1 MKSEK
6 SISSLIDNLKN
17 QTDSLRIQYL
27 EKTKDW
33 ADRYFD
39 NMMEKRKK
47 LQAKIVSASNDKFVI
62 RIGDIS
68 KTPKVGDSLVVTIPS
83 RAKVEMVRKT
93 NSLSGVRITD
103 TIARG
108 KVIGVNEGVV
118 TVKPMVS
125 RTNVAKL
132 QSLAS
137 TNTMVG
143 VNAIENKMKTFG

>member
-1 MKSEK
+1 MEGTWTVQG
-6 SISSLIDNLKN
+6 SIVLPAGHCHFH
-17 QTDSLRIQYL
+17 DSAESNAFKGGATVR
-27 EKTKDW
+27 W
-33 ADRYFD
+33 
-39 NMMEKRKK
+39 EKRKK

>member
-1 MKSEK
+1 
-6 SISSLIDNLKN
+6 
-17 QTDSLRIQYL
+17 
-27 EKTKDW
+27 
-33 ADRYFD
+33 
-39 NMMEKRKK
+39 MEKRKK

-68 KTPKVGDSLVVTIPS
+68 KTPKFGDSLVVTIPS

-118 TVKPMVS
+118 TVNRWFRGLMWLNCRVLHQQTRWS
-125 RTNVAKL
+125 
-132 QSLAS
+132 
-137 TNTMVG
+137 
-143 VNAIENKMKTFG
+143 E

>member
-1 MKSEK
+1 
-6 SISSLIDNLKN
+6 
-17 QTDSLRIQYL
+17 
-27 EKTKDW
+27 
-33 ADRYFD
+33 
-39 NMMEKRKK
+39 MMEKRKK

-132 QSLAS
+132 QQIDGQISALLPGRGRCLYALS
-137 TNTMVG
+137 
-143 VNAIENKMKTFG
+143 KTAELF

>member
-1 MKSEK
+1 
-6 SISSLIDNLKN
+6 
-17 QTDSLRIQYL
+17 
-27 EKTKDW
+27 
-33 ADRYFD
+33 
-39 NMMEKRKK
+39 MEKREK

-118 TVKPMVS
+118 TIIIKNAKSIPPL
-125 RTNVAKL
+125 TNSWCNDNAKEMAIIFCTKYERFI
-132 QSLAS
+132 SLD
-137 TNTMVG
+137 
-143 VNAIENKMKTFG
+143 ID

>member
-1 MKSEK
+1 
-6 SISSLIDNLKN
+6 
-17 QTDSLRIQYL
+17 
-27 EKTKDW
+27 
-33 ADRYFD
+33 
-39 NMMEKRKK
+39 MMEKRKK

-83 RAKVEMVRKT
+83 RAKVEIT

>member
-1 MKSEK
+1 
-6 SISSLIDNLKN
+6 
-17 QTDSLRIQYL
+17 
-27 EKTKDW
+27 
-33 ADRYFD
+33 
-39 NMMEKRKK
+39 MMEKRKK
-47 LQAKIVSASNDKFVI
+47 FQAKIVSASNDKFVI

>member
-1 MKSEK
+1 MYKKFGTLDFSFPGLLKTAFCIEIKKNSPNALWLVAPKSPRLVHIK
-6 SISSLIDNLKN
+6 VISP
-17 QTDSLRIQYL
+17 
-27 EKTKDW
+27 
-33 ADRYFD
+33 
-39 NMMEKRKK
+39 
-47 LQAKIVSASNDKFVI
+47 KF
-62 RIGDIS
+62 
-68 KTPKVGDSLVVTIPS
+68 GDSLVVTIPS

>member
-1 MKSEK
+1 MYAVGIMAKPYTSQFKGEV
-6 SISSLIDNLKN
+6 
-17 QTDSLRIQYL
+17 
-27 EKTKDW
+27 E
-33 ADRYFD
+33 
-39 NMMEKRKK
+39 MEKRKK

>member
-1 MKSEK
+1 
-6 SISSLIDNLKN
+6 
-17 QTDSLRIQYL
+17 
-27 EKTKDW
+27 
-33 ADRYFD
+33 
-39 NMMEKRKK
+39 MMEKRKK

-68 KTPKVGDSLVVTIPS
+68 KTPKFGDSLVVTIPS
-83 RAKVEMVRKT
+83 RAKVEMVKT

>member
-1 MKSEK
+1 
-6 SISSLIDNLKN
+6 
-17 QTDSLRIQYL
+17 
-27 EKTKDW
+27 
-33 ADRYFD
+33 
-39 NMMEKRKK
+39 MMEKRKK

-137 TNTMVG
+137 TKVPSRFMRKIVCRLRRSE
-143 VNAIENKMKTFG
+143 VSRQRRRRP

>member
-1 MKSEK
+1 
-6 SISSLIDNLKN
+6 
-17 QTDSLRIQYL
+17 
-27 EKTKDW
+27 
-33 ADRYFD
+33 
-39 NMMEKRKK
+39 MMEKRKK

-103 TIARG
+103 TIAQG

>member
-1 MKSEK
+1 
-6 SISSLIDNLKN
+6 
-17 QTDSLRIQYL
+17 
-27 EKTKDW
+27 
-33 ADRYFD
+33 
-39 NMMEKRKK
+39 MMEKRKK

-143 VNAIENKMKTFG
+143 VNAIQKNMRCKLLAAYFAWQMNIRSTLFWIGRSGRPMC

>member
-1 MKSEK
+1 
-6 SISSLIDNLKN
+6 
-17 QTDSLRIQYL
+17 
-27 EKTKDW
+27 
-33 ADRYFD
+33 
-39 NMMEKRKK
+39 MEKRKK

-103 TIARG
+103 TIARR

-118 TVKPMVS
+118 TIIIK
-125 RTNVAKL
+125 NAKSIPPL
-132 QSLAS
+132 TTSWCNDNAKEMAIIFCTKYERFISLD
-137 TNTMVG
+137 
-143 VNAIENKMKTFG
+143 ID

>member
-1 MKSEK
+1 
-6 SISSLIDNLKN
+6 
-17 QTDSLRIQYL
+17 
-27 EKTKDW
+27 
-33 ADRYFD
+33 
-39 NMMEKRKK
+39 MEKRKK

-68 KTPKVGDSLVVTIPS
+68 TKVGDSLVVTIPS

>member
-1 MKSEK
+1 
-6 SISSLIDNLKN
+6 
-17 QTDSLRIQYL
+17 
-27 EKTKDW
+27 
-33 ADRYFD
+33 
-39 NMMEKRKK
+39 MEKRKK

-118 TVKPMVS
+118 TIIIKNAKSKLSLTSSWCNDNAKEMVIIFC
-125 RTNVAKL
+125 TKYD
-132 QSLAS
+132 
-137 TNTMVG
+137 
-143 VNAIENKMKTFG
+143 

>member
-1 MKSEK
+1 
-6 SISSLIDNLKN
+6 
-17 QTDSLRIQYL
+17 
-27 EKTKDW
+27 
-33 ADRYFD
+33 
-39 NMMEKRKK
+39 MEKRKK

-68 KTPKVGDSLVVTIPS
+68 KTPKVGDSLVVSIPS

-118 TVKPMVS
+118 TIIIKNAKSIPPLTTSWGNDNAKEMVIIFC
-125 RTNVAKL
+125 TKYD
-132 QSLAS
+132 
-137 TNTMVG
+137 
-143 VNAIENKMKTFG
+143 